1 MNKNQTHISKFIS
14 KILRHA
20 PEIISITLDSEGWTS
35 TIGLLDG
42 MRKEG
47 KTVEISDLE
56 IVVSEDDKGRYSF
69 NNDKSM
75 LRANQGHNK
84 QLNNVKLSYTA
95 LQSHEVPNW
104 LYHGTDSRF
113 LEAIF
118 KEGLKSMERQH
129 VHLTDSM
136 EMANNVGGR
145 RKKSDTE
152 TKLLKISTKEAMNA
166 GIIFYRSEN
175 DVFLADSIPAWLLR

>member
-20 PEIISITLDSEGWTS
+20 PEIVGITLDSDGWTN
-35 TIGLLDG
+35 TNGLLEG

-47 KTVEISDLE
+47 KTVEMSDLV
-56 IVVSEDDKGRYSF
+56 IVVDEDDKGRYSF
-69 NNDKSM
+69 NEDKSM
-75 LRANQGHNK
+75 IRANQGHNK
-84 QLNNVKLSYTA
+84 KLQSVKLSYTP
-95 LQSHEVPNW
+95 LEPCQVPNW

-113 LEAIF
+113 LDSIL

-129 VHLTDSM
+129 VHLTDSL
-136 EMANNVGGR
+136 ETANNVGGR

-152 TKLLKISTKEAMNA
+152 TKILKISTTEAMNA
-166 GIIFYRSEN
+166 GVVFYRSEN
-175 DVFLADSIPAWLLR
+175 GVFLADAIPAWLLR